1 MSLLLL
7 FNQTGQMVT
16 GSVASAQAPQVV
28 AAAGAIVTPGETVLA
43 NLPITAIIAAR
54 LPIGLTPPTFVPP
67 WQRV

>member
-16 GSVASAQAPQVV
+16 GRVASFQARQITGALGIVV
-28 AAAGAIVTPGETVLA
+28 APAEVVLA
-43 NLPITAIIAAR
+43 NLPITATIAAN